1 MIPDHPREEPQGIGR
16 QRALALHQLTVREV
30 PPAALPQI
38 AAAVGF
44 GHVCLFTHVP
54 AITLT
59 GGGRAA
65 FPTVD
70 RRNIR
75 AVRNSLRDHRIGVTS
90 FEYFPIAAEVPVEN
104 YRDAIALGA
113 ELGARRAVTHIHDRD
128 EARALDRLGELTDLA
143 AGYGVGVG
151 LEFMGLSPACDSL
164 RRALW
169 FVERVGRDT
178 IGIGVDALHLIRSG
192 GSVEDIRAVP
202 PRRIAYGQICDG
214 FGLHRSADYRAE
226 ALDRLMPGTGDFP
239 LADFLRA
246 LHETADLD
254 VEAPQSGERQAGTP
268 PLDRAREA
276 FARTNM
282 ILANI
287 LGTN

>member
-1 MIPDHPREEPQGIGR
+1 MTPHHPGEEPQRTGR

-38 AAAVGF
+38 AATAGF

-59 GGGRAA
+59 GGGKAA

-75 AVRNSLRDHRIGVTS
+75 AVRNSLRDHGVGVTS
-90 FEYFPIAAEVPVEN
+90 FEYFPIAAEVPVES

-128 EARALDRLGELTDLA
+128 EARALHKLGELTDIA
-143 AGYGVGVG
+143 AEYGVGVG
-151 LEFMGLSPACDSL
+151 LEFMGLSPACNSL
-164 RRALW
+164 QRALW
-169 FVERVGRDT
+169 FVEQAGRDT

-202 PRRIAYGQICDG
+202 PRRIVYAQICDG
-214 FGLHRSADYRAE
+214 IGLHRSADYHAE
-226 ALDRLMPGTGDFP
+226 ALDRLMPGTGNFP

-246 LHETADLD
+246 LHENADLD
-254 VEAPQSGERQAGTP
+254 VEAPQSGRRQADMP

-276 FARTNM
+276 FAWTNT
-282 ILANI
+282 ILANA
-287 LGTN
+287 LGTD